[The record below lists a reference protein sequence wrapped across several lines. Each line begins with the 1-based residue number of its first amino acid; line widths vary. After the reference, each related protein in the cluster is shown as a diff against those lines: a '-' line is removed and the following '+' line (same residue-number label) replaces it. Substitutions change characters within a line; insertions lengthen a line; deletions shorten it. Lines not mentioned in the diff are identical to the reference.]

1 MDLEAAK
8 TALRQLHQDLAA
20 GGQPDAE
27 LATLLR
33 TLENDLHRFA
43 ATRAEP
49 PGGQSIS
56 ERAQALSARFNAE
69 YPTLSSTLNDLAD
82 KLGKMGI

>member
-1 MDLEAAK
+1 MDLDAAK
-8 TALRQLHQDLAA
+8 TALRQLHKDLAA

-27 LATLLR
+27 LASLLK
-33 TLENDLHRFA
+33 TLEDDLHRFA
-43 ATRAEP
+43 SSRDAAAGE
-49 PGGQSIS
+49 QSIS

-69 YPTLSSTLNDLAD
+69 YPNLSSTLNDLAD